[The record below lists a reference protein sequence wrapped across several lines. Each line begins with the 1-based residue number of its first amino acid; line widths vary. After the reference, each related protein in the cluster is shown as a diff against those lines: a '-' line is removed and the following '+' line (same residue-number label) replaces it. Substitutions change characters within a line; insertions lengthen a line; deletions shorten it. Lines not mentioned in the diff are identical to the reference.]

1 MVHSSYR
8 LLLTRHV
15 KDIKLLSI
23 SHRGDRSFCSS
34 RQSSGK
40 LMICVIMDVFD
51 EDRNNNGPKTI
62 PCSTPDVTKTSSDL
76 TPSRTIR

>member
-23 SHRGDRSFCSS
+23 SHRGDRSFCCS
-34 RQSSGK
+34 RQSSGN
-40 LMICVIMDVFD
+40 LMICVIMDVVD
-51 EDRNNNGPKTI
+51 EDRNNNGSKKRYLVLHQVLLRPPQI
-62 PCSTPDVTKTSSDL
+62 
-76 TPSRTIR
+76 